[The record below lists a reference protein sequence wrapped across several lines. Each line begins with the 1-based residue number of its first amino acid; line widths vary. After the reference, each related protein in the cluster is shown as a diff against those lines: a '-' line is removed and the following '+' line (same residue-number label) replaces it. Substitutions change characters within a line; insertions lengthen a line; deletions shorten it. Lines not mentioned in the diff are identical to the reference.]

1 MYTYLHRYSLTKKA
15 SVLKANFTKKQ
26 LNDKPIACKY
36 SFMNEIIKY
45 VRKLMSVPCENQI
58 DRRGN

>member
-1 MYTYLHRYSLTKKA
+1 MFTDQKSKCYTNVTKRSIK
-15 SVLKANFTKKQ
+15 
-26 LNDKPIACKY
+26 KPIACKY

-58 DRRGN
+58 DK